1 MFWVALGFLAYKLKA
16 LVFPAPTF
24 EAEAQ
29 RGVPEGAAKAAAARQ
44 PQAPGRIEFRSG
56 FPCPEIR
63 KAAGFPAQ
71 ILKAAAHRAVP
82 AGAAQAAPAPQA
94 QALQK

>member
-63 KAAGFPAQ
+63 KAVGFPAQ
-71 ILKAAAHRAVP
+71 ILNFAM
-82 AGAAQAAPAPQA
+82 GFLAPRLERQRVSLP
-94 QALQK
+94 KY